1 MDWIKGFLNRMK
13 KLIKIFLTTEDTE
26 NTKKNKEIQ
35 KTEKEKIFLTTES
48 TEDLIFKKKI

>member
-1 MDWIKGFLNRMK
+1 MK